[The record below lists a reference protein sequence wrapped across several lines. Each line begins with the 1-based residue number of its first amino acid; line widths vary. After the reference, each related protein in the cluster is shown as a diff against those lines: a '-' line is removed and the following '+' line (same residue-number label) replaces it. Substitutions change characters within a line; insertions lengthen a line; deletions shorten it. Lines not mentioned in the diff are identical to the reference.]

1 MNDKQLELY
10 LKQSLELRRAVA
22 GTSKAMAPELA
33 RAMRDVRLL
42 VETLPDASL
51 IREKQW
57 AQTLPIVRSA
67 LGPYSAKFEREL
79 LRRVDEMM
87 PAARQHALEML
98 SAAGVDTVGAT
109 LTVSGVDSAGLA
121 ATSTSSIRTL
131 FSVAPKERV
140 SPWVKSLARMIDRIV
155 RAGIAFGD
163 ATADLGKKIIKVF
176 KRQGIEYT
184 SLKGG
189 TAASRAASWQETV
202 IRNAVEDVA
211 NRTQDQAAKD
221 LDLDIA
227 HPEMGSEY
235 VALLDS
241 NTCVTCAWWDGEFE
255 PERESLPSLP
265 MHDNCQCSVVPV
277 NRAEFDAA
285 RYGLILDPEGKG
297 NREKPPELD
306 PEDGPDTVKG
316 DISRSELKP
325 FTKRRSVIANRTGN
339 RPNYADYLVQSND
352 YNRATFFG
360 GGNAGKIRNQ
370 KFMAMVDKGM
380 EPKRALKLM
389 INGDATDKRFDRV

>member
-1 MNDKQLELY
+1 
-10 LKQSLELRRAVA
+10 
-22 GTSKAMAPELA
+22 
-33 RAMRDVRLL
+33 
-42 VETLPDASL
+42 
-51 IREKQW
+51 
-57 AQTLPIVRSA
+57 
-67 LGPYSAKFEREL
+67 
-79 LRRVDEMM
+79 
-87 PAARQHALEML
+87 
-98 SAAGVDTVGAT
+98 
-109 LTVSGVDSAGLA
+109 
-121 ATSTSSIRTL
+121 
-131 FSVAPKERV
+131 
-140 SPWVKSLARMIDRIV
+140 
-155 RAGIAFGD
+155 
-163 ATADLGKKIIKVF
+163 
-176 KRQGIEYT
+176 
-184 SLKGG
+184 
-189 TAASRAASWQETV
+189 
-202 IRNAVEDVA
+202 
-211 NRTQDQAAKD
+211 
-221 LDLDIA
+221 
-227 HPEMGSEY
+227 MGYEY

-241 NTCVTCAWWDGEFE
+241 NTCATCAWWDGEFE
-255 PERESLPSLP
+255 PERDSLPSLP